1 MIPEQGCKIS
11 LNGRQKEF
19 SCKSGNK
26 NAEKKTSKTFN
37 TEVLNLRSDNIITMT
52 TKTEDRQSL
61 V

>member
-1 MIPEQGCKIS
+1 MPP
-11 LNGRQKEF
+11 NGKQKEF

-26 NAEKKTSKTFN
+26 NAKKTSKTFN

-61 V
+61 A